1 MFTLI
6 TAPPSPYG
14 RKVAVVLREKG
25 IDHEVRYDLPWGP
38 DTCTPEYSPV
48 QQLPILI
55 ADDATRVYDSS
66 YILEW
71 IEAKFPDP
79 PLLPRDRDAW
89 LEARL
94 RQMLGER
101 VMEFAH
107 TTIFEHHRP
116 DPSQSWID
124 RQTRKISGAL
134 DELDRLY
141 AARVI
146 DANSSIDL
154 GDIAVATTLLLLE
167 FVVAEKLSPDLSAF
181 RWRIN
186 RPSLARAVD
195 ALAIRPSFLATVPQP
210 MDVDIAATV
219 A

>member
-6 TAPPSPYG
+6 NAPPSPYG
-14 RKVAVVLREKG
+14 RKVAVVLREKDIG
-25 IDHEVRYDLPWGP
+25 HEVRYDLPWGP

-79 PLLPRDRDAW
+79 PLLPRDRDAR

-107 TTIFEHHRP
+107 ATIFEHHRP
-116 DPSQSWID
+116 DPSQPWID
-124 RQTRKISGAL
+124 RQTRKINGAL

-141 AARVI
+141 ATRVI
-146 DANSSIDL
+146 DADGSIDL

-167 FVVAEKLSPDLSAF
+167 FVVAEKLSPDISAF

-195 ALAIRPSFLATVPQP
+195 VLEKRPSFLATVPQP